1 MNKPSVYLAGPI
13 TGLSYEDSIGWREE
27 AIQGLAPDIDAYS
40 PMRAKSYLSGT
51 TQIGMSYE
59 KFPLSSQRGIMC
71 RDFFD
76 CTQRDLLLVNFKGAK
91 SVSIGTVMEVAWA
104 YGTRKPIVAIM
115 EPTIKSDNIAERG
128 NPHNHAMVMEAI
140 PYVVPTLE
148 EALFI
153 IRALLLPD
161 RHY

>member
-1 MNKPSVYLAGPI
+1 MIKPSVYLAGPI
-13 TGLSYEDSIGWREE
+13 TGLSYEDSIGWREQAIE
-27 AIQGLAPDIDAYS
+27 ALAPDIDAFS
-40 PMRAKSYLSGT
+40 PMRAKSYLRGT
-51 TQIGMSYE
+51 VQIGMSYE

-76 CTQRDLLLVNFKGAK
+76 CTQRDMLLVNFKGAQ

-104 YGTRKPIVAIM
+104 YGARKPIVAIM
-115 EPTIKSDNIAERG
+115 EPTKDSPNISERG
-128 NPHNHAMVMEAI
+128 NPHNHAMMMEAI
-140 PYVVPTLE
+140 PYVVSTMD

-161 RHY
+161 RH